1 MKLCKNESIV
11 KDSSSSNSGQTF
23 VTRLAIQI
31 KGAAANA
38 LPESSAELV
47 SDQEG
52 ERCCFKASCRTIS

>member
-1 MKLCKNESIV
+1 MCKNESIV

-23 VTRLAIQI
+23 VTRLASQR

-47 SDQEG
+47 SDLEG
-52 ERCCFKASCRTIS
+52 ERCCFTAGAELIH